1 MALAAQ
7 RLGLKNMINNFS
19 WLFFDRILRMVT
31 ALFVGVWLARYLGPG
46 MFGQLNFAIAFV
58 GLFAAV
64 GGLGL
69 QAIIVREIVKTPSD
83 AHEII
88 GTGAVLQL
96 LAGLLAYCA
105 SLAAIYLLRHDDIEA
120 MVLVAIVGSMLLFKA
135 GDVAI
140 YWFEAQLLSKYSV
153 IAQTFSSVTFSAVKV
168 ALIVS
173 EAPLSAFA
181 WSVAGE
187 AFVTMALLTL
197 IFRKQ
202 GFALN
207 QLRFVLSRAKML
219 LLDSWPLLI
228 SGVTIMIYL
237 KIDQIMLGEML
248 GSRSVGIYSA
258 ALRISEIWYFIPMII
273 TSTTLP
279 AILNAKKSNQA
290 LYEQRLQLLYDIMVV
305 ISLCVIIP
313 MIFVSTPMIKLA
325 FGAEFSEA
333 GPILMVHI
341 WASLFVFL
349 GVASGQWFVAENR
362 QILSLQRS
370 ALGAALNV
378 LINYFAIPVYGG
390 IGAALA
396 TLAAQ
401 FFTCLL
407 FDLLQKETRPMFF
420 MKIKA
425 LNIFRH
431 ISTLRS
437 FNEKL

>member
-1 MALAAQ
+1 MARILQ
-7 RLGLKNMINNFS
+7 RFGLKSMVSNFG
-19 WLFFDRILRMVT
+19 WLFFDRILRLVT
-31 ALFVGVWLARYLGPG
+31 GLFVGVWLARYLGPG
-46 MFGQLNFAIAFV
+46 MFGQLNFATAFV

-69 QAIIVREIVKTPSD
+69 QAIIVREIVKTPND

-96 LAGLLAYCA
+96 LGGLVAYCA
-105 SLAAIYLLRHDDIEA
+105 SLLVIYLLRHDDIEA
-120 MVLVAIVGSMLLFKA
+120 RALVAIVGSMLLFKA
-135 GDVAI
+135 GDVAT
-140 YWFEAQLLSKYSV
+140 YWFEARLLSKYSV
-153 IAQTFSSVTFSAVKV
+153 IAQSFSSVMFAAVKV

-181 WSVAGE
+181 WSIAAE
-187 AFVTMALLTL
+187 AIFTMSLLIL

-202 GFALN
+202 GYALN
-207 QLRFVLSRAKML
+207 QLRFVLSRAKRL

-228 SGVTIMIYL
+228 SGVTIMIYM

-279 AILNAKKSNQA
+279 AILNAKKSNQH
-290 LYEQRLQLLYDIMVV
+290 LYEQRLQILYDIMVI
-305 ISLCVIIP
+305 ISLLLIIP
-313 MIFVSTPMIKLA
+313 MMFLSTPMIKLV
-325 FGAEFSEA
+325 FGADFSEA

-349 GVASGQWFVAENR
+349 GVASSQWFVAENR

-370 ALGAALNV
+370 ALGAALNI
-378 LINYFAIPVYGG
+378 LINYFAIPAYGG

-420 MKIKA
+420 MKMKS

-437 FNEKL
+437 INEKL